1 MQEGSSLMKLVLIV
15 FLALS
20 SLYGAKVVDVEKRFQ
35 KSQSCKACHMH
46 IVKDW
51 ESSWHAKSHYK
62 SDEYYKATIDYVS
75 RKSRKSLNSV
85 KIQCA
90 TCHNPRI
97 SVTTTNFDY
106 EIDAIMGLDKG
117 SEVNKALE
125 SDAIS
130 EGINCVVC
138 HNIDKIHT
146 DKDKSKRGIN
156 RVEWTKSGHMTGPY
170 NDAKS
175 PYHKVEHRDFMDKK
189 SDKLCFVCHANDRA
203 IGGMVF
209 TDMEKE
215 YKKGKQGCADCH
227 MGPKK
232 MGIAASLPIDNGKP
246 KKRMIRS
253 HKFEGAHISSI
264 LEGSLD
270 LKLMQKNKNIIVTIS
285 NLQPHIV
292 PSGFGSREIILQFT
306 YKNGSK
312 KIETKEISFT
322 RHYTSKRGKPT
333 IPHLAVESTKD
344 TSIPAKGKK
353 VIKIVK
359 HENASSID
367 VKLYYRL
374 VNDEVREILKLKGDT
389 WSQKTFITSETL
401 RYYNLSNMG

>member
-1 MQEGSSLMKLVLIV
+1 MKLVLMV
-15 FLALS
+15 VLALS
-20 SLYGAKVVDVEKRFQ
+20 SLYGAKVVDVDERFQ

-51 ESSWHAKSHYK
+51 EKSWHSKSHYQ

-75 RKSRKSLNSV
+75 RKTRKSNNSV
-85 KIQCA
+85 KVQCA

-97 SVTTTNFDY
+97 SVTSTGFDY
-106 EIDAIMGLDKG
+106 EIDALMGLDKG

-138 HNIDKIHT
+138 HNIDKIHA

-156 RVEWTKSGHMTGPY
+156 RVEWTKSGHMSGPY
-170 NDAKS
+170 TDAKS
-175 PYHKVEHRDFMDKK
+175 PYHKVEHRDFMDKE

-203 IGGMVF
+203 VGGLVF
-209 TDMEKE
+209 TNMEKE
-215 YKKGKQGCADCH
+215 YKKSKQGCVDCH

-232 MGIAASLPIDNGKP
+232 MGIAASLPIDNGKA

-253 HKFEGAHISSI
+253 HKFEGAHISSMV
-264 LEGSLD
+264 EGSLD
-270 LKLMQKNKNIIVTIS
+270 LKLQQKNRNIIITIS
-285 NLQPHIV
+285 NLQPHNI
-292 PSGFGSREIILQFT
+292 PSGFGSRELLLELI
-306 YKNGSK
+306 YKKGTNV
-312 KIETKEISFT
+312 IDTKEISFT

-333 IPHLAVESTKD
+333 IPHLAVEATKD

-353 VIKIVK
+353 VIKVVK
-359 HENASSID
+359 DKEASS
-367 VKLYYRL
+367 VEVRLHYRL
-374 VNDEVREILKLKGDT
+374 VNDEVRNILKLKGKR
-389 WSQKTFITSETL
+389 WSEKTLVTSQTL
-401 RYYNLSNMG
+401 NLK